1 MDQYNTQI
9 QDIAPSLG
17 LNFANLAAKLSD
29 NLLWGVLGLLAII
42 LGATTVVLYYH
53 WMRYGFGDRM
63 VIFAQVLYTVVLI
76 SGFAVMIGS
85 VNYYG

>member
-29 NLLWGVLGLLAII
+29 NLLWGVLGLLAMI

>member
-29 NLLWGVLGLLAII
+29 NVLWGVLGLLAII